1 MNMLSEQLH
10 VPPAEAMAT
19 AERLLEAK
27 FCRRS
32 AGTYEVRQLEGGAQ
46 VWAATALANQPAS
59 PAADRLSVSG
69 AVVAARRRD
78 GPACARTGR
87 LSLHGDFIMPV
98 ETRAAPGF
106 QLPSLPFLGKQ
117 PAKAKPKPSAAPK
130 GGAKPE
136 LLPEPRPK
144 SRREF

>member
-1 MNMLSEQLH
+1 MW
-10 VPPAEAMAT
+10 T
-19 AERLLEAK
+19 
-27 FCRRS
+27 
-32 AGTYEVRQLEGGAQ
+32 
-46 VWAATALANQPAS
+46 ATALANQPAS
-59 PAADRLSVSG
+59 PVPNDYQYPALSWLRGG
-69 AVVAARRRD
+69 AMDLLAPD
-78 GPACARTGR
+78 GR